1 MIKSIKWKNAMVEV
15 SYEIEWGCE
24 GSTDSYYGLKNE
36 PDTSN
41 SLYIDSITYNNM
53 DVVNLFDTDDLLQIE
68 EILWE
73 QLDE

>member
-1 MIKSIKWKNAMVEV
+1 MIKSIKWKNATVEV

-24 GSTDSYYGLKNE
+24 GSTDSYGLKNE

-41 SLYIDSITYNNM
+41 SLYIDSITYNNI